1 MKIRTKIIGISSVAV
16 LAATLL
22 VSGIIWKI
30 LGKSQE
36 EEAVMQAYQSC
47 YFFMNDFEEALEK
60 SGTDAIGLEYFF
72 KMSEYADNERQENY
86 NLCFRLGKEVEEIYN
101 PTIFTLKNLLRYS
114 YETYQDNGNISYTRI
129 DRGEKTYLVF
139 QREFQPQFLVFQI
152 TDITYVTEYKEQLA
166 IILGVLSLGVVLL
179 TVSIL
184 WASVRHM
191 LLPLQKLNDSAK
203 KIAEGVYDDRV
214 DIKGKDEIGELGKS
228 FNQMAQ
234 AVETKTQHLEES
246 ERRKTLF
253 MGNLTHELKTP
264 MTAISG
270 YAQTLL
276 TTKLEL
282 EEQEEALLYIYEQC
296 GRLERLSKKMMRL
309 LEVDGE
315 EALHYTNVSAKQLFE
330 DAKKSCKILL
340 EKKSMVLECVS
351 HDEMYRVDYDLM
363 LDVLINLI
371 DNGVKASEEGSRI
384 RLIASEDSITVQDF
398 GRGIPEEEKERI
410 LEPFYM
416 IDKSRS
422 RKCGGAGLG
431 LSLAALIIKRHNMKM
446 EIESEIG
453 KGTSIHL
460 QFAYKMMNT

>member
-72 KMSEYADNERQENY
+72 KMSEYTDNERQENY

-340 EKKSMVLECVS
+340 EKKSMVLECAS

>member
-129 DRGEKTYLVF
+129 DCGEKTYLVF

-270 YAQTLL
+270 YTQTLL
-276 TTKLEL
+276 TTKLEP

>member
-86 NLCFRLGKEVEEIYN
+86 NLCFRFGKEVEEIYN

-114 YETYQDNGNISYTRI
+114 YETYQDNGNISYTKI

>member
-47 YFFMNDFEEALEK
+47 YFFVNDFEEALEK

-72 KMSEYADNERQENY
+72 KMSEYEDNERQENY

-129 DRGEKTYLVF
+129 DHGEKTYLVF

-191 LLPLQKLNDSAK
+191 LLPLKKLNDSAK
-203 KIAEGVYDDRV
+203 KIAEGVYDDWV

-276 TTKLEL
+276 TTKLEP

-384 RLIASEDSITVQDF
+384 RLIASEDSIIVQDF

>member
-72 KMSEYADNERQENY
+72 KMSEYTDNERQENY

>member
-72 KMSEYADNERQENY
+72 KMSEYEDNERQENY

-129 DRGEKTYLVF
+129 EHGEKTYLVF
-139 QREFQPQFLVFQI
+139 QREFQSQFLVFQI

-276 TTKLEL
+276 TTKLEQ

-384 RLIASEDSITVQDF
+384 RLIASEDSIIVQDF

>member
-86 NLCFRLGKEVEEIYN
+86 NLCFRFGKEVEEIYN

>member
-270 YAQTLL
+270 YTQTLL
-276 TTKLEL
+276 TTKLEP

-315 EALHYTNVSAKQLFE
+315 EALHYTKVSAKQLFE

>member
-47 YFFMNDFEEALEK
+47 YFFVNDFEEALEK

-72 KMSEYADNERQENY
+72 KMSEYEDNERQENY

-129 DRGEKTYLVF
+129 EHGEKTYLVF
-139 QREFQPQFLVFQI
+139 QREFQSQFLVFQI

-276 TTKLEL
+276 TTKLEP

-309 LEVDGE
+309 LEVDEE

-384 RLIASEDSITVQDF
+384 RLIASEDSIIVQDF

>member
-47 YFFMNDFEEALEK
+47 YFFVNDFEEALEK

-72 KMSEYADNERQENY
+72 KMSEYEDNERQENY

-129 DRGEKTYLVF
+129 DHGEKTYLVF
-139 QREFQPQFLVFQI
+139 QREFQSQFLVFQI

>member
-1 MKIRTKIIGISSVAV
+1 MAV

>member
-228 FNQMAQ
+228 FNQMVQ

>member
-22 VSGIIWKI
+22 VSGIIWKL

-129 DRGEKTYLVF
+129 DHGEKTYLVF

-276 TTKLEL
+276 TTKLEP

-296 GRLERLSKKMMRL
+296 GRLERLSKKMIRL

-363 LDVLINLI
+363 LEVLINLI

>member
-22 VSGIIWKI
+22 VSGIIWKL

-36 EEAVMQAYQSC
+36 EEAVMRAYQSC

-72 KMSEYADNERQENY
+72 KMSEYEDNERQENY

-129 DRGEKTYLVF
+129 DHGEKTYLVF
-139 QREFQPQFLVFQI
+139 QREFQSQFLVFQI

-166 IILGVLSLGVVLL
+166 IILGLLSLGVVLL

-184 WASVRHM
+184 WASVHHM

-214 DIKGKDEIGELGKS
+214 DIKGKDEIGDLGKS

-276 TTKLEL
+276 TTKLEP

-340 EKKSMVLECVS
+340 EKKSMILECVS

>member
-47 YFFMNDFEEALEK
+47 YFFVNDFEEALEK

-129 DRGEKTYLVF
+129 DHGEKTYLVF

-203 KIAEGVYDDRV
+203 KIAEGVYDDWV

-276 TTKLEL
+276 TTKLEP

>member
-315 EALHYTNVSAKQLFE
+315 EALHYTKVSAKQLFE

>member
-101 PTIFTLKNLLRYS
+101 PTIFTFKNLLRYS

>member
-1 MKIRTKIIGISSVAV
+1 MKIRKKIIGISSVAV

>member
-139 QREFQPQFLVFQI
+139 QREFQPQFFVFQI

>member
-1 MKIRTKIIGISSVAV
+1 M
-16 LAATLL
+16 
-22 VSGIIWKI
+22 
-30 LGKSQE
+30 
-36 EEAVMQAYQSC
+36 
-47 YFFMNDFEEALEK
+47 
-60 SGTDAIGLEYFF
+60 EYFF

>member
-72 KMSEYADNERQENY
+72 KMSEYEDNERQENY

>member
-1 MKIRTKIIGISSVAV
+1 MAV

-47 YFFMNDFEEALEK
+47 YFFVNDFEEALEK

-72 KMSEYADNERQENY
+72 KMSEYEDNERQENY

-129 DRGEKTYLVF
+129 DHGEKTYLVF
-139 QREFQPQFLVFQI
+139 QREFQSQFLVFQI

-203 KIAEGVYDDRV
+203 KIAEGVYDDWV

-276 TTKLEL
+276 TTKLEP

-371 DNGVKASEEGSRI
+371 DNGVKESEEGSRI
-384 RLIASEDSITVQDF
+384 RLIASEDSIIVQDF

>member
-47 YFFMNDFEEALEK
+47 YFFVNDFEEALEK

-129 DRGEKTYLVF
+129 DHGEKTYLVF
-139 QREFQPQFLVFQI
+139 QREFQSQFLVFQI

-203 KIAEGVYDDRV
+203 KIAEGVYDDWV

-276 TTKLEL
+276 TTKLEP

>member
-72 KMSEYADNERQENY
+72 KMSGYTDNERQENY

-340 EKKSMVLECVS
+340 EKKSMVLECAS

>member
-1 MKIRTKIIGISSVAV
+1 MAV

-72 KMSEYADNERQENY
+72 KMSEYTDNERQENY

-276 TTKLEL
+276 TTKLEP

>member
-36 EEAVMQAYQSC
+36 EEAVMQVYQSC

-86 NLCFRLGKEVEEIYN
+86 NLCFRFGKEVEEIYN

>member
-234 AVETKTQHLEES
+234 AVEIKTQHLEES

-253 MGNLTHELKTP
+253 MGNLTYELKTP

-270 YAQTLL
+270 YTQTLL
-276 TTKLEL
+276 TTKLEP

>member
-234 AVETKTQHLEES
+234 AVEIKTQHLEES

-270 YAQTLL
+270 YTQTLL
-276 TTKLEL
+276 TTKLEP
-282 EEQEEALLYIYEQC
+282 EEALLYIYEQC

>member
-129 DRGEKTYLVF
+129 DCGEKTYLVF

-234 AVETKTQHLEES
+234 AVEIKTQHLEES

-270 YAQTLL
+270 YTQTLL
-276 TTKLEL
+276 TTKLEP

>member
-72 KMSEYADNERQENY
+72 KMSEYTDNERQENY

-101 PTIFTLKNLLRYS
+101 PTIFTLKNLLWYS

-315 EALHYTNVSAKQLFE
+315 EALHYTKVSAKQLFE

>member
-139 QREFQPQFLVFQI
+139 RREFQPQFLVFQI

-276 TTKLEL
+276 TTKLEM

>member
-86 NLCFRLGKEVEEIYN
+86 NLCFRFGKEVEEIYN

-228 FNQMAQ
+228 FNQMVQ

>member
-47 YFFMNDFEEALEK
+47 YFFVNDFEEALEK

-72 KMSEYADNERQENY
+72 KMSEYEDNERQENY

-129 DRGEKTYLVF
+129 DHGEKTYLVF
-139 QREFQPQFLVFQI
+139 QREFQSQFLVFQI

-203 KIAEGVYDDRV
+203 KIAEGVYDDWV

-276 TTKLEL
+276 TTKLEP

-384 RLIASEDSITVQDF
+384 RLIASEDSIIVQDF

>member
-234 AVETKTQHLEES
+234 AVEIKTQHLEES

-270 YAQTLL
+270 YTQTLL
-276 TTKLEL
+276 TTKLEP

>member
-270 YAQTLL
+270 YTQTLL
-276 TTKLEL
+276 TTKLEP

>member
-16 LAATLL
+16 LTATLL
-22 VSGIIWKI
+22 VSGIIWKM
-30 LGKSQE
+30 LGKSRE
-36 EEAVMQAYQSC
+36 EEALMQAYQSC
-47 YFFMNDFEEALEK
+47 YFFMNDFEEVLGK
-60 SGTDAIGLEYFF
+60 TGMDVIGLEYFF
-72 KMSEYADNERQENY
+72 KTSEYADNDGQEYY
-86 NLCFRLGKEVEEIYN
+86 NVCFRLGEEVEEIYN
-101 PTIFTLKNLLRYS
+101 PTIFTLKDLLKYS
-114 YETYQDNGNISYTRI
+114 YEIYEDSGNISYTEI
-129 DRGEKTYLVF
+129 EHGENTYLVF
-139 QREFQPQFLVFQI
+139 QGECYPQFRIFRI
-152 TDITYVTEYKEQLA
+152 TDVTYVTEYKEQLA
-166 IILGVLSLGVVLL
+166 VILGLLTLGVVLL

-184 WASVRHM
+184 WISVRHT
-191 LLPLQKLNDSAK
+191 LLPLQQLNDSAK
-203 KIAEGVYDDRV
+203 KIAEGVYGNRV

-234 AVETKTQHLEES
+234 AVEIKTQHLEES

-276 TTKLEL
+276 TTKLEP
-282 EEQEEALLYIYEQC
+282 EEQEEALMYIYEQC

-315 EALHYTNVSAKQLFE
+315 DALHFTNVSAKQLFE
-330 DAKKSCKILL
+330 EAKKSCEILL
-340 EKKSMVLECVS
+340 KKKSMILECVS
-351 HDEMYRVDYDLM
+351 HDEIYRVDYDLM

-371 DNGVKASEEGSRI
+371 DNGVKASEEGSRV
-384 RLIASEDSITVQDF
+384 RLIATKDSITVQDF

-431 LSLAALIIKRHNMKM
+431 LSLTALIIKRHNMKM

>member
-114 YETYQDNGNISYTRI
+114 YETYQDSGNISYTRI
-129 DRGEKTYLVF
+129 DHGEKTYLVF

>member
-129 DRGEKTYLVF
+129 DCGEKTYLVF

-234 AVETKTQHLEES
+234 AVEIKTQHLEES

-276 TTKLEL
+276 TTKLEP

-330 DAKKSCKILL
+330 DSKKSCKILL

-351 HDEMYRVDYDLM
+351 HDEIYRVDYDLM

-431 LSLAALIIKRHNMKM
+431 LSLAALISKRHNMKM

>member
-22 VSGIIWKI
+22 VSGIIWKL

-47 YFFMNDFEEALEK
+47 YFFMNDFEEVLGK

-72 KMSEYADNERQENY
+72 KTSEYADNERQENY
-86 NLCFRLGKEVEEIYN
+86 NLCFQLGKEVEEIYN

-129 DRGEKTYLVF
+129 EHGEKTYLVF
-139 QREFQPQFLVFQI
+139 QREFQSQFLVFQI

-184 WASVRHM
+184 WVSVRHM

-228 FNQMAQ
+228 FDQMAQ

-276 TTKLEL
+276 TTKLEP

-309 LEVDGE
+309 LEVDEE

-384 RLIASEDSITVQDF
+384 RLIASEDSIIVQDF